1 VQVAQSKKD
10 KRDKEAAEAA
20 AKKAADDW
28 TAKVAADKALSDR
41 RKTAAAAGPEALA
54 AFEAELAAEAE
65 RKKWTAD
72 DEKAYWAEIK
82 RINDERKAEAA
93 AEAKRRKVGVVGATL
108 LSPLPSPRRPAS
120 PPPRPA
126 LGTFIYVLRLAAER
140 RACCCRCWQAGW
152 DGAAPVSCVG
162 TDYRCTPS
170 VPFSSVLHTGA
181 EQGGACS

>member
-1 VQVAQSKKD
+1 VQVAQSKKE

-120 PPPRPA
+120 PPPPPCPRHSY
-126 LGTFIYVLRLAAER
+126 I
-140 RACCCRCWQAGW
+140 CS
-152 DGAAPVSCVG
+152 APGSR
-162 TDYRCTPS
+162 TT
-170 VPFSSVLHTGA
+170 SVLLQMLASRLGRGSTSELRGD
-181 EQGGACS
+181 